1 MHVFNTLG
9 RAREAFEPRDP
20 GVVSMY
26 VCGPTVQS
34 PPHVGHGR
42 QMVAFDVIRRYLAW
56 RGFGVTYVTNVT
68 DIEDKIIAASAAEG
82 ITPADLAARST
93 AQFLEAS
100 RRLGVLEPTSLV
112 YATEHIPNMIELI
125 ERLIERGHA
134 YAADGDVYFS
144 VRSFEE
150 YGKLSGRRVDELV
163 SGIRIEPG
171 EHKRDPLDFALWKA
185 AKPGE
190 PTWESLWGPGRPGWH
205 IECSAMAA
213 GSVGF
218 GFDIHG
224 GGLDLVF
231 PHHENEIA
239 QSEAAEGAAP
249 FARYWLHNGMVT
261 LRGEKMSKSLG
272 NVVGLLDLLDRHRP
286 EAVRLVYLRAH
297 YRQPIEFTDELA
309 EDAAASLDRLWAFRR
324 RAGSSGAQADPTT
337 MDRFRAAMDDDF
349 ATPEALAALF
359 DAVRAGNRALDA
371 GEDAGSLAAAYDE
384 IVGVLALAEPA
395 GDVEDLA
402 GALSRLGDDEGL
414 VAASAEEM
422 IAALIRT
429 REEARAEREFERAD
443 RIRDGLLALGVVLED
458 GADGT
463 SWHRR

>member
-1 MHVFNTLG
+1 
-9 RAREAFEPRDP
+9 
-20 GVVSMY
+20 
-26 VCGPTVQS
+26 
-34 PPHVGHGR
+34 
-42 QMVAFDVIRRYLAW
+42 MVAFDVIRRYLTW
-56 RGFGVTYVTNVT
+56 RGFSVNHVTNVT

-93 AQFLEAS
+93 AQLLDAS

-112 YATEHIPNMIELI
+112 YATEHIPAMIELT
-125 ERLIERGHA
+125 ERIIQRGHA
-134 YAADGDVYFS
+134 YEADGDVYFS

-150 YGKLSGRRVDELV
+150 YGRLSGRRVDELV
-163 SGIRIEPG
+163 VGTRIEPG

-190 PTWESLWGPGRPGWH
+190 PKWESPWGPGRPGWH

-239 QSEAAEGAAP
+239 QSEAAEGSSP

-297 YRQPIEFTDELA
+297 YRQPIEFADELV
-309 EDAAASLDRLWAFRR
+309 EDASASLDRLWAFRR
-324 RAGSSGAQADPTT
+324 RVGSTSAQADPTT

-371 GEDAGSLAAAYDE
+371 GEDAGTLAAAYDE
-384 IVGVLALAEPA
+384 IVGVLALGEPA
-395 GDVEDLA
+395 SAVDDLVEDLV
-402 GALSRLGDDEGL
+402 RLGDDEGL
-414 VAASAEEM
+414 VTGSAEEM
-422 IAALIRT
+422 VAALIDT
-429 REEARAEREFERAD
+429 REEARASRDFERAD

-463 SWHRR
+463 SWRRR

>member
-1 MHVFNTLG
+1 
-9 RAREAFEPRDP
+9 
-20 GVVSMY
+20 
-26 VCGPTVQS
+26 
-34 PPHVGHGR
+34 
-42 QMVAFDVIRRYLAW
+42 LA
-56 RGFGVTYVTNVT
+56 
-68 DIEDKIIAASAAEG
+68 E
-82 ITPADLAARST
+82 RST
-93 AQFLEAS
+93 AQFLDAS

-112 YATEHIPNMIELI
+112 YATEHIPAMIELI
-125 ERLIERGHA
+125 ERIIERGHA

-150 YGKLSGRRVDELV
+150 YGKLSGRRIDELV
-163 SGIRIEPG
+163 AGIRIEPG

-190 PTWESLWGPGRPGWH
+190 PTWESPWGPGRPGWH

-239 QSEAAEGAAP
+239 QSEAAEGSAP

-297 YRQPIEFTDELA
+297 YRQPIEFADELV

-324 RAGSSGAQADPTT
+324 RAGATRAEPDSAT

-384 IVGVLALAEPA
+384 IVGVFALGEPA
-395 GDVEDLA
+395 GDVDDLA
-402 GALSRLGDDEGL
+402 GDLSRLGDVEGL
-414 VAASAEEM
+414 EAASAEEM
-422 IAALIRT
+422 VAALIRT
-429 REEARAEREFERAD
+429 REEARSAREFERAD

>member
-1 MHVFNTLG
+1 
-9 RAREAFEPRDP
+9 
-20 GVVSMY
+20 
-26 VCGPTVQS
+26 
-34 PPHVGHGR
+34 
-42 QMVAFDVIRRYLAW
+42 MVAFDVIRRYLTW
-56 RGFGVTYVTNVT
+56 RGFSVNHVTNVT

-93 AQFLEAS
+93 AQLLDAS

-112 YATEHIPNMIELI
+112 YATEHIPAMIELT
-125 ERLIERGHA
+125 ERIIERGHA
-134 YAADGDVYFS
+134 YEADGDVYFS

-150 YGKLSGRRVDELV
+150 YGRLSGRRVDELV
-163 SGIRIEPG
+163 VGTRIEPG

-190 PTWESLWGPGRPGWH
+190 PTWESPWGPGRPGWH

-239 QSEAAEGAAP
+239 QSEAAEGSSP

-297 YRQPIEFTDELA
+297 YRQPIEFADELV
-309 EDAAASLDRLWAFRR
+309 EDASASLDRLWAFRR
-324 RAGSSGAQADPTT
+324 RVGSTSAQADPTT

-371 GEDAGSLAAAYDE
+371 GEDAGTLAAAYDE
-384 IVGVLALAEPA
+384 IVGVLALGEPA
-395 GDVEDLA
+395 SAVDDLVEDLV
-402 GALSRLGDDEGL
+402 RLGDDEGL
-414 VAASAEEM
+414 VTGSAEEM
-422 IAALIRT
+422 VAALIDT
-429 REEARAEREFERAD
+429 REEARASRDFERAD

>member
-1 MHVFNTLG
+1 
-9 RAREAFEPRDP
+9 
-20 GVVSMY
+20 
-26 VCGPTVQS
+26 
-34 PPHVGHGR
+34 
-42 QMVAFDVIRRYLAW
+42 MVAFDVIRRYLTW
-56 RGFGVTYVTNVT
+56 RGFSVNHVTNVT

-93 AQFLEAS
+93 AQLLDAS

-112 YATEHIPNMIELI
+112 YATEHIPAMIELT
-125 ERLIERGHA
+125 ERIIQRGHA
-134 YAADGDVYFS
+134 YEADGDVYFS

-150 YGKLSGRRVDELV
+150 YGRLSGRRVDELV
-163 SGIRIEPG
+163 VGTRIEPG

-190 PTWESLWGPGRPGWH
+190 PTWESPWGPGRPGWH

-239 QSEAAEGAAP
+239 QSEAAEGSSP

-297 YRQPIEFTDELA
+297 YRQPIEFADELV
-309 EDAAASLDRLWAFRR
+309 EDASASLDRLWAFRR
-324 RAGSSGAQADPTT
+324 RVGSTSAQADPTT

-371 GEDAGSLAAAYDE
+371 GEDAGTLAAAYDE
-384 IVGVLALAEPA
+384 IVGVLALGEPA
-395 GDVEDLA
+395 SAVDDLVEDLV
-402 GALSRLGDDEGL
+402 RLGDDEGL
-414 VAASAEEM
+414 VTGSAEEM
-422 IAALIRT
+422 VAALIDT
-429 REEARAEREFERAD
+429 REEARASRDFERAD

>member
-1 MHVFNTLG
+1 
-9 RAREAFEPRDP
+9 
-20 GVVSMY
+20 
-26 VCGPTVQS
+26 
-34 PPHVGHGR
+34 
-42 QMVAFDVIRRYLAW
+42 
-56 RGFGVTYVTNVT
+56 
-68 DIEDKIIAASAAEG
+68 
-82 ITPADLAARST
+82 
-93 AQFLEAS
+93 
-100 RRLGVLEPTSLV
+100 
-112 YATEHIPNMIELI
+112 
-125 ERLIERGHA
+125 
-134 YAADGDVYFS
+134 
-144 VRSFEE
+144 
-150 YGKLSGRRVDELV
+150 
-163 SGIRIEPG
+163 
-171 EHKRDPLDFALWKA
+171 
-185 AKPGE
+185 
-190 PTWESLWGPGRPGWH
+190 
-205 IECSAMAA
+205 MAA

-239 QSEAAEGAAP
+239 QSEAAEGSSP

-297 YRQPIEFTDELA
+297 YRQPIEFADELV
-309 EDAAASLDRLWAFRR
+309 EDASASLDRLWAFRR
-324 RAGSSGAQADPTT
+324 RVGSTSAQADPTT

-371 GEDAGSLAAAYDE
+371 GEDAGTLAAAYDE
-384 IVGVLALAEPA
+384 IVGVLALGEPA
-395 GDVEDLA
+395 SAVDDLVEDLV
-402 GALSRLGDDEGL
+402 RLGDDEGL
-414 VAASAEEM
+414 VTGSAEEM
-422 IAALIRT
+422 VAALIDS
-429 REEARAEREFERAD
+429 REEARASRDFERAD